1 MKKILL
7 LMLVMLGVMNA
18 SAQKKISIIDAETHN
33 PVPGVIIA
41 DTLGEISKGSAQ
53 GLAVIPKRKGK
64 IVFAQPYY
72 ERLEIDYDSIMPV
85 VKMTHLTM
93 MIEEV
98 EVRGVS
104 GEKIDKN
111 AFTPK
116 TNDVETQLQ
125 QAGAGNGNL
134 LGPLSK
140 KLFNRKTKK
149 EKRLEK
155 TKEVLEN
162 Y

>member
-1 MKKILL
+1 MCA
-7 LMLVMLGVMNA
+7 VDV
-18 SAQKKISIIDAETHN
+18 SAQKRISIIDAETHN

-41 DTLGEISKGSAQ
+41 DSEGEISKGSAQ

-64 IVFAQPYY
+64 IIFAQPYY
-72 ERLEIDYDSIMPV
+72 EKLEIDYDSIGPV

-98 EVRGVS
+98 EVRGV
-104 GEKIDKN
+104 GGGNVDNDAFKVDIDEN
-111 AFTPK
+111 EAALDT
-116 TNDVETQLQ
+116 
-125 QAGAGNGNL
+125 AGKGNGNL
-134 LGPLSK
+134 LGPLSRW
-140 KLFNRKTKK
+140 LFNRKSKK

-155 TKEVLEN
+155 TKEVLDN